1 VCQLHRREAATGLD
15 TRSSGQTQEVIE
27 LRDANAHCTVSPE
40 DGGRIA
46 SLTVDGLALLVERP
60 TEPTDPPHPNPMAW
74 GSYPMTPFAGRV
86 RNGRFAF
93 AGNEYQLALNHS
105 PHAIHGTVFVQPW
118 SVNDVGDRYVTMT
131 CPLGDH
137 WPFGGVAHQHIELSA
152 NGLVCRLGVTADDL
166 AMPAQVG
173 WHPWFAKPAS
183 ARLAFAR
190 MYQRDGSGIPTG
202 ALVPPPDGP
211 WDDCFVEP
219 SGPLE
224 LRYEHDGRS
233 LTVTVDSDCD
243 HWVVYDQPHHATCV
257 EPQSGPPDGF
267 NALDPGACTRLEP
280 HATLERTM
288 RLSWTSTPGDPGS
301 R

>member
-1 VCQLHRREAATGLD
+1 M
-15 TRSSGQTQEVIE
+15 IE
-27 LRDANAHCTVSPE
+27 LRDANNRCTISPE

-60 TEPTDPPHPNPMAW
+60 TESDPLTW
-74 GSYPMTPFAGRV
+74 GSYPLAPFAGRV
-86 RNGRFAF
+86 RNGRFIF
-93 AGNEYQLALNHS
+93 EGNEYQLGLNHT

-118 SVNDVGDRYVTMT
+118 LVNDVGDRYVTMT
-131 CPLGDH
+131 CPLGAH
-137 WPFGGVAHQHIELSA
+137 WPFGGVAHQRIELHA

-173 WHPWFAKPAS
+173 WHPWFVKPAS
-183 ARLAFAR
+183 ARLHFAR
-190 MYQRDGSGIPTG
+190 MYQRDGAGITTG
-202 ALVPPPDGP
+202 ALVRPPEGP

-233 LTVTVDSDCD
+233 LTVTLDSDCD
-243 HWVVYDQPHHATCV
+243 HWVVYDQPRHATCV

-267 NALDPGACTRLEP
+267 NAVGTGALTRLEP
-280 HATLERTM
+280 HTTLDRTM
-288 RLSWTSTPGDPGS
+288 RVSWTSTAGDPAEG
-301 R
+301 